1 MYHTDTITALATPVG
16 SGALHIIRVSG
27 EDAIEQ
33 VAKIFQPQDKLL
45 KAKSHSLIYGKIVEE
60 GKILDEVLC
69 SVFRAPNSFTGENSV
84 EISCHGSMFVADS
97 ILATLQKQIRLAKP
111 GEFTL
116 RAYLNNRIDLTQVEA
131 VNDMI
136 QAKTKKAQTLAVNQL
151 DGSLYKRISTLLEEL
166 FNYRVQLELE
176 IDFLDDDVPDIDL
189 DKLKSNLVTL
199 KSKLLELVSSGKQG
213 RLIREGL
220 KVSLIGS
227 PNVGK
232 SSIFNLLLETERA
245 IVTPIP
251 GTTRDYL
258 EEVIALSGYL
268 IRIYDTAGIRETSD
282 TIEQMGI
289 NRSREI
295 IEQSDLVL
303 YITDGS
309 DSDDAYANF
318 VQGINP
324 DRIIKVLNKTDIL
337 APDIIK
343 QFPDY
348 LHCFASSNEGIKSL
362 KDSLLNNIKLSD
374 QELESGLLTNSRQI
388 TAVEN
393 SITSLEE
400 AINSLDNLMGYEF
413 TAFDLK
419 EASAH
424 LEEVIGKITD
434 DDMLNSIFANFCIGK

>member
-1 MYHTDTITALATPVG
+1 MYYSDTITALATPVG

-27 EDAIEQ
+27 EDAVEQ
-33 VAKIFQPQDKLL
+33 VAKIFQPQEKLL
-45 KAKSHSLIYGKIVEE
+45 KAKSHSLVYGKIVED
-60 GKILDEVLC
+60 GRLLDEVLC
-69 SVFRAPNSFTGENSV
+69 SVFLAPNSFTGENSV
-84 EISCHGSMFVADS
+84 EISCHGSMFVANS
-97 ILATLQKQIRLAKP
+97 ILSALQKKIRLAKP

-116 RAYLNNRIDLTQVEA
+116 RAYLNNKLDLTQAEA

-136 QAKTKKAQTLAVNQL
+136 QAKTQKAQTLAINQL
-151 DGSLYKRISTLLEEL
+151 DGSLFKRISTLLDEL
-166 FNYRVQLELE
+166 SHYRIQLELE

-189 DKLKSNLVTL
+189 AELKVNLLSLT
-199 KSKLLELVSSGKQG
+199 SKLNTLVSSGKQG

-220 KVSLIGS
+220 KVSLIGK

-232 SSIFNLLLETERA
+232 SSIFNMLLETERA

-258 EEVIALSGYL
+258 EEVIALGGYL
-268 IRIYDTAGIRETSD
+268 IRIYDTAGIRETTD

-295 IEQSDLVL
+295 IEQSDLIL
-303 YITDGS
+303 YITDGNATKE
-309 DSDDAYANF
+309 DYDNF
-318 VQGINP
+318 VKGLNS
-324 DRIIKVLNKTDIL
+324 DKIIKVLNKSDLLTPEQISL
-337 APDIIK
+337 Y
-343 QFPDY
+343 PDY
-348 LHCFASSNEGIKSL
+348 ISCYASSAQGIAPL
-362 KDSLLNNIKLSD
+362 KEAILSQIVLSD

-388 TAVEN
+388 SAVEK
-393 SITSLEE
+393 SIVSIEQ
-400 AINSLDNLMGYEF
+400 AIISIDNFIGYEF

-434 DDMLNSIFANFCIGK
+434 DDLLNSIFDNFCIGK

>member
-1 MYHTDTITALATPVG
+1 MYYTDTITALATPVG

-27 EDAIEQ
+27 EDAIDE

-45 KAKSHSLIYGKIVEE
+45 KAKSHSLVYGKIVDE
-60 GKILDEVLC
+60 GQLLDEVLC

-84 EISCHGSMFVADS
+84 EISCHGSMFVANS
-97 ILATLQKQIRLAKP
+97 ILSALQKRIREAKA

-116 RAYLNNRIDLTQVEA
+116 RAYLNNKLDLTQAEA

-136 QAKTKKAQTLAVNQL
+136 QAKTKKAQILAINQL
-151 DGSLYKRISTLLEEL
+151 DGSLFKRISLLLDEL
-166 FNYRVQLELE
+166 FHYRVQLELE
-176 IDFLDDDVPDIDL
+176 IDFLDDDVPAIDL
-189 DKLKSNLVTL
+189 GKLQANLLTLKEKLKA
-199 KSKLLELVSSGKQG
+199 LVSSGRQG

-220 KVSLIGS
+220 KVSLIGK

-232 SSIFNLLLETERA
+232 SSIFNLLLESERA

-282 TIEQMGI
+282 TIEKMGI
-289 NRSREI
+289 DRSREI
-295 IEQSDLVL
+295 IDQSDLIL

-309 DSDDAYANF
+309 DTEADYQEF
-318 VQGINP
+318 VQGLNP
-324 DRIIKVLNKTDIL
+324 AKIIKVLNKTDLL
-337 APDIIK
+337 APGIISK
-343 QFPDY
+343 FPDY
-348 LHCFASSNEGIKSL
+348 LPCFASSVDGIKAL
-362 KDSLLNNIKLSD
+362 KDNLLARIKLSD

-388 TAVEN
+388 SFVEK
-393 SITSLEE
+393 SITSLEQ
-400 AINSLDNLMGYEF
+400 AINSLDNFMGYEF

-419 EASAH
+419 EASSH

-434 DDMLNSIFANFCIGK
+434 DDMLNSIFDNFCIGK

>member
-27 EDAIEQ
+27 DQAIQE
-33 VAKIFQPQDKLL
+33 VAKIFKPHKKLL
-45 KAKSHSLIYGKIVEE
+45 EAKTHSLVYGKI
-60 GKILDEVLC
+60 ISDNQLLDEVVC
-69 SVFRAPNSFTGENSV
+69 SVFRGPNSFTGEDSV
-84 EISCHGSMFVADS
+84 EISCHGSMFVANS
-97 ILATLQKQIRLAKP
+97 ILSALQKSIRLAKA

-116 RAYLNNRIDLTQVEA
+116 RAYLNNRLDLTQAEA

-136 QAKTKKAQTLAVNQL
+136 QAKTKKAQALAMNQL
-151 DGSLYKRISTLLEEL
+151 DGSLYKRISLLLDEL
-166 FNYRVQLELE
+166 SKYRIQLELE

-189 DKLKSNLVTL
+189 DLLQDNLKELKNKLETLVT
-199 KSKLLELVSSGKQG
+199 SGKQG

-220 KVSLIGS
+220 KVSLIGK

-232 SSIFNLLLETERA
+232 SSIFNKLLETERA

-258 EEVIALSGYL
+258 EEVIALEGYL

-282 TIEQMGI
+282 TIEKMGI
-289 NRSREI
+289 DRSRSI
-295 IEQSDLVL
+295 IETSDIVL
-303 YITDGS
+303 YITDGNHS
-309 DSDDAYANF
+309 KDDYEDFVAGLDSNK
-318 VQGINP
+318 
-324 DRIIKVLNKTDIL
+324 IIKVLNKTDIL
-337 APDIIK
+337 TQDVIRE
-343 QFPDY
+343 FSDY
-348 LHCFASSNEGIKSL
+348 LHCHSSDEAGIKPL
-362 KDSLLNNIKLSD
+362 KDKLVSYIKLSD

-388 TAVEN
+388 SSVEK
-393 SITSLEE
+393 SIISIQQ
-400 AINSLDNLMGYEF
+400 AIASLDNFMGYEF

-434 DDMLNSIFANFCIGK
+434 DDLLNSIFDNFCIGK

>member
-27 EDAIEQ
+27 EDAVQQ
-33 VAKIFQPQDKLL
+33 VANIFHPKEKLL
-45 KAKSHSLIYGKIVEE
+45 KAKSHSLVYGKIVDE
-60 GKILDEVLC
+60 GELLDEVLC
-69 SVFRAPNSFTGENSV
+69 SVFLAPNSFTGENSV
-84 EISCHGSMFVADS
+84 EISCHGSMFVANS
-97 ILATLQKQIRLAKP
+97 ILAAMQKRVRLAKP

-116 RAYLNNRIDLTQVEA
+116 RAYLNNRIDLTQAEA

-136 QAKTKKAQTLAVNQL
+136 QAKTKKAQTLAINQL
-151 DGSLYKRISTLLEEL
+151 DGSLYKRISLLL
-166 FNYRVQLELE
+166 DQLSQYRIQLELE

-189 DKLKSNLVTL
+189 GLLKENLIKLN
-199 KSKLLELVSSGKQG
+199 SKLETLVFSGKQG

-220 KVSLIGS
+220 KVSLIGK

-258 EEVIALSGYL
+258 EEVIALNGYL

-282 TIEQMGI
+282 TIEKLGI
-289 NRSREI
+289 DRSKEI

-303 YITDGS
+303 YITDGT
-309 DSDDAYANF
+309 DSEEEYKTF
-318 VQGINP
+318 VKDLNP
-324 DRIIKVLNKTDIL
+324 EKIIKVLNKTDVL
-337 APDIIK
+337 TPEVIIK
-343 QFPDY
+343 FPDY
-348 LHCFASSNEGIKSL
+348 LKCFASSAEGIKPV
-362 KDSLLNNIKLSD
+362 KDALLSRISLSD
-374 QELESGLLTNSRQI
+374 QELESGLLTNTRQI
-388 TAVEN
+388 TAVEKAIS
-393 SITSLEE
+393 SINQAISSLE
-400 AINSLDNLMGYEF
+400 NFMGYEF

-419 EASAH
+419 EASSY

-434 DDMLNSIFANFCIGK
+434 DDLLNSIFDNFCIGK

>member
-27 EDAIEQ
+27 EDAIGQ
-33 VAKIFQPQDKLL
+33 VAKIFQPEDKLL
-45 KAKSHSLIYGKIVEE
+45 KAKSHSLVYGKIIDD
-60 GKILDEVLC
+60 GKLLDEVLC
-69 SVFRAPNSFTGENSV
+69 SVFLAPNSFTGENSV
-84 EISCHGSMFVADS
+84 EISCHGSMFVANS
-97 ILATLQKQIRLAKP
+97 ILSLLQKNIRLAKP

-116 RAYLNNRIDLTQVEA
+116 RAYLNNRIDLTQAEA

-136 QAKTKKAQTLAVNQL
+136 QAKTKKAQTLAISQL
-151 DGSLYKRISTLLEEL
+151 DGSLYKKISLLLDEL

-176 IDFLDDDVPDIDL
+176 IDFLDDDVPDLDL
-189 DKLKSNLVTL
+189 DKLKDDLIKL
-199 KSKLLELVSSGKQG
+199 KSKLDELVSSGKQG

-220 KVSLIGS
+220 KVSLIGK

-232 SSIFNLLLETERA
+232 SSIFNMLLETERA

-258 EEVIALSGYL
+258 EEVIALGGYL
-268 IRIYDTAGIRETSD
+268 IRIYDTAGIRQTSD

-295 IEQSDLVL
+295 IEQSDLIL
-303 YITDGS
+303 YITDGTDNNKDYNS
-309 DSDDAYANF
+309 F
-318 VQGINP
+318 VEGLNP
-324 DRIIKVLNKTDIL
+324 DKIIKILNKTDIL
-337 APDIIK
+337 SPEIISK
-343 QFPDY
+343 FPNY
-348 LHCFASSNEGIKSL
+348 LHCHASSAQGIKAL
-362 KDSLLNNIKLSD
+362 KDSLLAKINLSD
-374 QELESGLLTNSRQI
+374 HELESGLLSNSRQI

-393 SITSLEE
+393 SIASVNQ
-400 AINSLDNLMGYEF
+400 AINSIENFMGYEF

-424 LEEVIGKITD
+424 LEDVIGKITD

>member
-1 MYHTDTITALATPVG
+1 MNYLDTITALATPVG

-27 EDAIEQ
+27 EDAVEQ
-33 VAKIFQPQDKLL
+33 VAKLFQPHSKLL
-45 KAKSHSLIYGKIVEE
+45 KAKSHSLIYGKIIAE
-60 GKILDEVLC
+60 GKLLDEVLC
-69 SVFRAPNSFTGENSV
+69 SVFLAPNSFTGENSV
-84 EISCHGSMFVADS
+84 EITCHGSMFVANS
-97 ILATLQKQIRLAKP
+97 ILSALQKNIRLAKP

-116 RAYLNNRIDLTQVEA
+116 RAYLNNRIDLTQAEA

-136 QAKTKKAQTLAVNQL
+136 QAKTKKAQTLAINQL
-151 DGSLYKRISTLLEEL
+151 DGSLYKRISTLLDEL
-166 FNYRVQLELE
+166 SHYRIQLELE

-189 DKLKSNLVTL
+189 VKLQENLISLTHKLETLVT
-199 KSKLLELVSSGKQG
+199 SGKQG

-220 KVSLIGS
+220 KVSLIGV

-258 EEVIALSGYL
+258 EEVIALGGYL

-303 YITDGS
+303 YITDGNES
-309 DSDDAYANF
+309 QEDYEAF
-318 VQGINP
+318 VTGLNP
-324 DRIIKVLNKTDIL
+324 DNIIKVLNKSDLLTQQEIS
-337 APDIIK
+337 
-343 QFPDY
+343 QYPDY
-348 LHCFASSNEGIKSL
+348 LSCHASNARGIQTL
-362 KDSLLNNIKLSD
+362 KEAILSKIELSD

-393 SITSLEE
+393 SISSIRQ
-400 AINSLDNLMGYEF
+400 AISSLDNNMGYEF

-424 LEEVIGKITD
+424 LEDVIGKITD
-434 DDMLNSIFANFCIGK
+434 DDLLNSIFDNFCIGK

>member
-1 MYHTDTITALATPVG
+1 MYHSDTITALATPVG

-33 VAKIFQPQDKLL
+33 VAKIFHPRKKLL
-45 KAKSHSLIYGKIVEE
+45 TAKSHSLVYGKIIAE
-60 GKILDEVLC
+60 GQLLDEVVC
-69 SVFRAPNSFTGENSV
+69 SVFHAPQSFTGENSV
-84 EISCHGSMFVADS
+84 EITCHGSMFVANS
-97 ILATLQKQIRLAKP
+97 ILSALQKEIRQANP

-116 RAYLNNRIDLTQVEA
+116 RAYLNNRIDLTQAEA

-136 QAKTKKAQTLAVNQL
+136 QAKTRKAQTLAINQL
-151 DGSLYKRISTLLEEL
+151 DGSLFKRISLLLDEL
-166 FNYRVQLELE
+166 SHYRIQLELE
-176 IDFLDDDVPDIDL
+176 IDFLDDDVPDLDL
-189 DKLKSNLVTL
+189 DLLKDNLLILEEKLEALVA
-199 KSKLLELVSSGKQG
+199 SGKQG

-220 KVSLIGS
+220 KVSLIGK

-232 SSIFNLLLETERA
+232 SSIFNMLLETERA

-282 TIEQMGI
+282 TIEKLGI
-289 NRSREI
+289 DRSREI
-295 IEQSDLVL
+295 IEQSDIIL

-309 DSDDAYANF
+309 DSKEEYQEF
-318 VQGINP
+318 VNGLKSDKIL
-324 DRIIKVLNKTDIL
+324 KVLNKTDIL
-337 APDIIK
+337 PPKIIN
-343 QFPDY
+343 QFSDY
-348 LHCFASSNEGIKSL
+348 LPCYASSAEGIKIL
-362 KDSLLNNIKLSD
+362 KESLLSKIRLSD

-388 TAVEN
+388 IQVQKTISSIKKAIYSIEN
-393 SITSLEE
+393 F
-400 AINSLDNLMGYEF
+400 MGYEF

-419 EASAH
+419 EASSH

-434 DDMLNSIFANFCIGK
+434 DDLLNSIFDNFCIGK

>member
-33 VAKIFQPQDKLL
+33 VANIFEPKDKLIS
-45 KAKSHSLIYGKIVEE
+45 AKSHSLVYGKIIAENTL
-60 GKILDEVLC
+60 LDEVLC
-69 SVFRAPNSFTGENSV
+69 SVFRAPNSFTGEDSV
-84 EISCHGSMFVADS
+84 EITCHGSMFVANS
-97 ILATLQKQIRLAKP
+97 ILTALQKKIRLANP

-116 RAYLNNRIDLTQVEA
+116 RAYLNNRIDLTQAEA

-136 QAKTKKAQTLAVNQL
+136 QAKTKKAQTLAMNQL
-151 DGSLYKRISTLLEEL
+151 DGSLYKRISLLLDEL
-166 FNYRVQLELE
+166 SKYRIQLELE

-189 DKLKSNLVTL
+189 DLLQVNLKELKNKLETLVN
-199 KSKLLELVSSGKQG
+199 SGRQG

-220 KVSLIGS
+220 KISLIGK

-232 SSIFNLLLETERA
+232 SSIFNKLLETERA

-258 EEVIALSGYL
+258 EEVIALEGYL
-268 IRIYDTAGIRETSD
+268 IRIYDTAGIRQTAD
-282 TIEQMGI
+282 TIEKMGI
-289 NRSREI
+289 DRSREI

-303 YITDGS
+303 YISDGS
-309 DSDDAYANF
+309 NNQNDYQDF
-318 VQGINP
+318 VSGLNP
-324 DRIIKVLNKTDIL
+324 EKIIKVLNKIDIL
-337 APDIIK
+337 SDELIAK
-343 QFPDY
+343 YPDY
-348 LHCFASSNEGIKSL
+348 IKCYTSSDQGMESL
-362 KDSLLNNIKLSD
+362 KEKLVNYIQMSD

-388 TAVEN
+388 NSVERT
-393 SITSLEE
+393 IESLNQ
-400 AINSLDNLMGYEF
+400 AIASLDNFMGYEF

-434 DDMLNSIFANFCIGK
+434 DDLLNSIFDNFCIGK